1 MIKVIRRISFR
12 PLRLMIW
19 SLFFVFYFYP
29 IWMIKARFHKK
40 KFHRIALAVNHFM
53 WSENAKKNN
62 S

>member
-29 IWMIKARFHKK
+29 IWMIKARFQGK
-40 KFHRIALAVNHFM
+40 KFHRIALAVNQFM
-53 WSENAKKNN
+53 WSEHDKKENC
-62 S
+62 